1 MKKRICYFIM
11 AALIACSMVM
21 PCYADE
27 VDVTEPIETTVAE
40 TTVAVTEES
49 VEETVAETPT
59 ETATETAEATE
70 TPVEGS
76 NTPVEETPTEE
87 AETPSIDFA
96 ELKAK
101 ITDSA
106 TWTMLGSAIVTV
118 ITVVGVVASKF
129 SGVATLLETLKGVLS
144 GKANKEDVDGAL
156 DNVKESLTKEFKE
169 AYVKNFD
176 SLTAMLK
183 RQEEA
188 LKTTQENEQKLYA
201 MLTLFMTNC
210 KISESAKA
218 EILNLAADVKKY
230 EGDVFEVVG
239 QAQEVIDADIA
250 EKEKDAPATP
260 VLDEIIQEYMELG

>member
-49 VEETVAETPT
+49 VEETPT

-101 ITDSA
+101 IADSA
-106 TWTMLGSAIVTV
+106 TWTMLGSAIITV

-129 SGVATLLETLKGVLS
+129 SGVAALLETFKGVLI

-156 DNVKESLTKEFKE
+156 DNVEKNLKKEFKE

-183 RQEEA
+183 RQEKA
-188 LKTTQENEQKLYA
+188 LQTTQENEQKLYA

-230 EGDVFEVVG
+230 EGDVFEVVS

-250 EKEKDAPATP
+250 EKEKDTPATP

>member
-11 AALIACSMVM
+11 AALLVCSMVM

-27 VDVTEPIETTVAE
+27 VIDVTEAVETT
-40 TTVAVTEES
+40 
-49 VEETVAETPT
+49 VEETVVETT
-59 ETATETAEATE
+59 VETTEETHAETATETAEATQ
-70 TPVEGS
+70 TPTEGS
-76 NTPVEETPTEE
+76 NTPVEEKPTEE
-87 AETPSIDFA
+87 SEKPSIDFA

-101 ITDSA
+101 IADSA

-156 DNVKESLTKEFKE
+156 DTVKESLTKEFKE

-188 LKTTQENEQKLYA
+188 LLTTQENEQKLYA

-218 EILNLAADVKKY
+218 EILNIATDVKKY